1 MVGGCCHKR
10 GDGAGTGVES
20 PGGAE
25 RTAFLQGKVD
35 VQGNSFGGFGTT
47 ISQLFFSLSRWQWQQ
62 PDGFSG
68 A

>member
-10 GDGAGTGVES
+10 GDGAGKGVES

-35 VQGNSFGGFGTT
+35 VQGDSFGGFGTT
-47 ISQLFFSLSRWQWQQ
+47 ISQLIFSLSR
-62 PDGFSG
+62 
-68 A
+68 